1 MKLEEIIPLLQGTVI
16 GESAYDGKRLFSTLK
31 SKSCEKYLQ
40 CEVRSIWSGISVTPR
55 QAYALPII
63 KLYISDY
70 DLRR

>member
-16 GESAYDGKRLFSTLK
+16 GKSAYDGKRLFSNLK

-55 QAYALPII
+55 QDYALPII